1 MIEHFCE
8 EIPPHTNIW
17 GKIGYLKAERDCT
30 LVACESK
37 DVDTYLVPNDFQIQL
52 SPRITKL
59 KTPIAI
65 VKAAKSNKDCRT
77 NDFFGCLIL
86 VFPRRITIGGSK
98 IIG

>member
-1 MIEHFCE
+1 M
-8 EIPPHTNIW
+8 
-17 GKIGYLKAERDCT
+17 
-30 LVACESK
+30 ACESK
-37 DVDTYLVPNDFQIQL
+37 DVDTYLVPSDFQIQL

-59 KTPIAI
+59 NTPIAI

-77 NDFFGCLIL
+77 NDFFGCLAL